1 MNEEALL
8 DAYTLFKSKGYNGS
22 IEAFKVLIESNPD
35 ALNDSFT
42 LFSEKGYNGDIES
55 YKTLIGVKK
64 KDEPQISGVIPE
76 STEMEDPGMES
87 PTPIPQTAG
96 SSDSNIEVEDEIV
109 EQSTQ
114 EVETPNQDVVTS
126 QNNTMVVNLG
136 GGSQQPLS
144 QPVLKEKK
152 TLLEQYAGENWF
164 TDLAGDMWRAGVKGQ
179 AQGGSVDEA
188 LELYL
193 KGGGA
198 TDEDIMEFIAA
209 QKRLQTSGYT
219 EEQAEYDRVYNES
232 GGGLFGWL
240 KGIASAP
247 TVLPA
252 MLVTSVSSMLTPA
265 ALTAAGTTIG
275 TGTAIGA
282 AGGATVGGVGA
293 VPGAVGGAVAAL
305 PWAIMAASTT
315 METGLT
321 LAELLQE
328 EAKLRGLKFDKEG
341 VRKILNDDEAMFDIR
356 SKAIGRGLAIGA
368 IDRLSFGLAS
378 SVTKKGLLTAASKPV
393 TIAKAASIEAAG
405 GSLGETAGMLV
416 AGQELNV
423 GEILNEG
430 IVGTLG
436 TPLSVG
442 NAILKNKINPPV
454 YKIKGESVTKEFMTK
469 FITKGNVQDVAAAD
483 ISIKNDP
490 ALKNLA
496 LNRRNNARSEAIV
509 RKQLA
514 EAGITDESKVNQLM
528 DLEKKKTRLQGNSTR
543 AGIRKLAEINK
554 QIDDVLD
561 GKAIDS
567 SVDIDSKG
575 NTVDDLVVVDRK
587 YAIEVLNSEGVQNP
601 TDEQIRIRQEQLLEK
616 GKNIID
622 NENVEEG
629 GLKPNGDLPN
639 NKNRYETY
647 TSDTMEVNLF
657 VEDDQGQSSTN
668 PTNDYRFG
676 IRVNKKR
683 SDNGNMQR
691 VESLTKYFQTPEEA
705 KAYGEKIILRDKPK
719 TKIDASKKSSPVEE
733 TGKVESTVVEEVV
746 EGVPNG
752 IQQVTETNIK
762 ETETTNQE
770 SAPVQEAIVEES
782 KDLES
787 SINED
792 TNINV
797 NEKTQVDDT
806 VQETPSK
813 QIENNIS
820 ITETTEEVAPNYKS
834 IEDQTTKVNKIID
847 LAKKGM
853 KAVSKIIP
861 DLNIV
866 LHTSETEY
874 NKSVSQ
880 KNANTRGAYN
890 SNTNTININI
900 GKANNRTVAHEIFHA
915 VLFSKLG
922 TNVKLQD
929 VTKRMMRAVK
939 KSIRQNMD
947 LSSNQIQELENFI
960 SVYDSDVRNEE
971 ALSEVTGMLAENF
984 TSLSKPTQSLVTR
997 WINKVAKM
1005 LGIKTQSML
1014 DADVIDLLN
1023 TISKKVSTGVEINE
1037 TDVSSLD
1044 VDQEQG
1050 SAGQVGTFNF
1060 PDEKAQ
1066 KAPQVSSDTR
1076 SFNSLIKEKSLKDFQ
1091 GQKFITNMYDFTSAG
1106 ITEIANGISLKLY
1119 GGKNYVPLMMQNK
1132 NLNLGEVSN
1141 LAAFNTK
1148 SQAEGFIRNSKESGA
1163 KLFAPH
1169 VGTKQGSWQFQ
1180 QNIFEQLTFAALDNN
1195 ILTNTALIKTFNEVL
1210 TSKNGQKAFNTFK
1223 KKFDRSKSG
1232 SIQTKRNI
1240 KNFNSFKD
1248 NPKELV
1254 ELLDINNNY
1263 SPDLRKLLNDK
1274 LSANKAYQE
1283 ALGVKNKNDFAQ
1295 KLEDPLNV
1303 GSKGGDLIGVIEFDN
1318 TSFEVAKPNPE
1329 DVDYHPSFA
1338 YTIKTKIN
1346 GIYQPTDFY
1355 QSSNVTNTYTKYN
1368 KKGPKVST
1376 KENTKDF
1383 KKSNVTS
1390 SAGSI
1395 PKVAKVKTDV
1405 FEKAQKDVSNLAMQY
1420 NMNSQGFIGPNATG
1434 IGGLRTRLSEM
1445 GYGLKEAFY
1454 QGRLNGY
1461 YITKNNRKFNPFLN
1475 ERAQKVFEKTD
1486 SPTQIVREARER
1498 NFSDAAISDY
1508 LQRVKKLKVGEIKKL
1523 LEVSPDL
1530 LTSIP
1535 AEFGKVEGG
1544 MKVGMEIYENVDNKL
1559 QEFAVENKKMADIR
1573 EKAIDLLKNDPLF
1586 KQQPQVVKDELIVAF
1601 DRTLKTKANK
1611 NVQKQITD
1619 IKNKI
1624 KQNKITVKN
1633 INAAKIDVKNF
1644 IRRNLPKSKQYSQ
1657 DKINK
1662 LIKIISD
1669 ATVNTYPADVQRV
1682 LDIVEKQN
1690 AIIKKSLIKEMLA
1703 LVKKGARKLIASGK
1717 PKARGL
1723 DASGQQFFKDVK
1735 EILVAAANNDV
1746 EKMIALANEL
1756 SDVNAIDEVILKESK
1771 GEKLTSKEESL
1782 LNKVLAFDTFGDVMN
1797 MDVEQLTNLINDLKN
1812 VKKQSILNL
1821 KSRRLMRAKKY
1832 SLLGEKVTSE
1842 IKENYPMLFDSD
1854 GNLKN
1859 QNTLNQEQRQIW
1871 KAFSNLKFWD
1881 AAKKYY
1887 NRFNFQT
1894 VTGLYDW
1901 ARGLLAHVG
1910 TLTNLVDNVS
1920 KGNTFFF
1927 DNIYM
1932 KLNDMNTNDIQGFE
1946 NQIKKLDDVANTI
1959 PGITKGYT
1967 QFLNKHLPN
1976 GIINLNIRGQK
1987 NIYNRDELLRIY
1999 SLSKN
2004 EVQNQKLKQM
2014 GFDDAKLK
2022 EIEQILGVE
2031 ATTFADNIIN
2041 YLSNEYFESVNDVY
2055 KQVNDASLGYVNNY
2069 FPTKTLGKPNS
2080 KLLEDGDFSGV
2091 FTAETAPALKE
2102 RTDTK
2107 ADIDLGPSFTNTLNN
2122 HLKTMEKFKA
2132 YAEGVRTMNS
2142 IMNTPAVNTLLQQTG
2157 TLPMLKRSIN
2167 AAINPSAG
2175 QVLSPTVLD
2184 KLMSRFTEFAL
2195 SFKVVQIAKQSTSFV
2210 NAFED
2215 YSFRLPGKTKIPGLD
2230 TLGFM
2235 VGLAEVVLT
2244 LPLQVKKAYNVSPD
2258 FRQRLREGLQG
2269 DVYGLVS
2276 GVNQFKSLSSR
2287 RGKLGSLVRGFRA
2300 AAASPTIIGDVLGVM
2315 GYMINYN
2322 QNIRNGMPKAEA
2334 LQAFN
2339 MYNATQQTRRGTERS
2354 PIQNARSPLVRS
2366 FTMFGSTL
2374 FLQMNKVA
2382 SSFGN
2387 IMKTLNNKKIPKS
2400 KDVRALVINYA
2411 VANVLFTTVANIAK
2425 FIDGDRE
2432 DEEDALKK
2440 IGEAAAGLNLIY
2452 QVPLIGSALETMM
2465 NSITGNRGYS
2475 QDIVN
2480 PFTNVWRKMSKAIK
2494 TGSVVKAV
2502 QPLIEIVIG
2511 AQADPFIGL
2520 YNFFA
2525 SEGNEKDNIYDILGI
2540 SPSYRPDDKKKKSTK
2555 KPSTKNNFR
2564 RKPTNKTTQK
2574 KKETVKK
2581 RNNFRKK

>member
-22 IEAFKVLIESNPD
+22 IEAFKVLIESNPE

-42 LFSEKGYNGDIES
+42 LFTDKGYNGDIEA

-76 STEMEDPGMES
+76 SAEMEDPGMES
-87 PTPIPQTAG
+87 PTQIPQSSG

-114 EVETPNQDVVTS
+114 EIETPNQEVVTS
-126 QNNTMVVNLG
+126 QNNTMVVDL
-136 GGSQQPLS
+136 GGSQQSQS

-152 TLLEQYAGENWF
+152 TLLEQYVGETWF

-198 TDEDIMEFIAA
+198 TDEDIMDFIAA
-209 QKRLQTSGYT
+209 QKRLQTAGYT

-240 KGIASAP
+240 KGIAAAP
-247 TVLPA
+247 SVLPA

-265 ALTAAGTTIG
+265 SLTAAGSVIG
-275 TGTAIGA
+275 TGAGIGG

-293 VPGAVGGAVAAL
+293 VPGAVGGAVAAI
-305 PWAIMAASTT
+305 PWAVMAASTT

-328 EAKLRGLKFDKEG
+328 EAKSKGLKFDKEG
-341 VRKILNDDEAMFDIR
+341 VRKILNDDEAMFNIR

-368 IDRLSFGLAS
+368 IDRLAFGLAS

-454 YKIKGESVTKEFMTK
+454 YKIKGEPVTKEFMTE
-469 FITKGNVQDVAAAD
+469 FITKGKVQDVAAAD

-514 EAGITDESKVNQLM
+514 EAGITNESKVNQLM
-528 DLEKKKTRLQGNSTR
+528 DLEKKKTRLQGNQTR

-567 SVDIDSKG
+567 SVDIDSQG
-575 NTVDDLVVVDRK
+575 NTVSDLVVVDRK
-587 YAIEVLNSEGVQNP
+587 YAIEVLNNEGIQNP
-601 TDEQIRIRQEQLLEK
+601 TDEQIRLRQEQLVEK
-616 GKNIID
+616 GKNIVD
-622 NENVEEG
+622 NENIEEG

-705 KAYGEKIILRDKPK
+705 KAYGEKIISRDKPK

-787 SINED
+787 SINEE

-947 LSSNQIQELENFI
+947 LSSNQIQELENFM
-960 SVYDSDVRNEE
+960 SAYDSDVRNEE

-984 TSLSKPTQSLVTR
+984 TSLSKPTQGLVTR

-1023 TISKKVSTGVEINE
+1023 TISKKVSTGVELTAQDIIIPGEPIPDASGAVPANIKDTDGKSIDIEKPQKFLVNRGDVNLNDIKRGSINDLSGTNAFVFAADQATYGQIE
-1037 TDVSSLD
+1037 SPTGLKHDFYGGYLYPYGKPFGWAFTTKDAANKILNKVKESDGVGLVMAQAKDGIAGSLAMFQYLNAEIAHAINKGANPQELLAYVNEKLKTKKVSNKLNKLGAPLQIENLEQLNTLMPIEGDGKFSYEERADFVNKFFSATSLEKFGIPPIS
-1044 VDQEQG
+1044 QTAK
-1050 SAGQVGTFNF
+1050 SQVGVLDYVNDPSLTNVGYGDVVSAIQFDKNSTIEEVRENN
-1060 PDEKAQ
+1060 PDFH
-1066 KAPQVSSDTR
+1066 PSYPFV
-1076 SFNSLIKEKSLKDFQ
+1076 IQ
-1091 GQKFITNMYDFTSAG
+1091 GK
-1106 ITEIANGISLKLY
+1106 
-1119 GGKNYVPLMMQNK
+1119 PLM
-1132 NLNLGEVSN
+1132 V
-1141 LAAFNTK
+1141 F
-1148 SQAEGFIRNSKESGA
+1148 
-1163 KLFAPH
+1163 
-1169 VGTKQGSWQFQ
+1169 
-1180 QNIFEQLTFAALDNN
+1180 
-1195 ILTNTALIKTFNEVL
+1195 
-1210 TSKNGQKAFNTFK
+1210 
-1223 KKFDRSKSG
+1223 
-1232 SIQTKRNI
+1232 
-1240 KNFNSFKD
+1240 
-1248 NPKELV
+1248 
-1254 ELLDINNNY
+1254 
-1263 SPDLRKLLNDK
+1263 
-1274 LSANKAYQE
+1274 NKAVDVRKVYP
-1283 ALGVKNKNDFAQ
+1283 N
-1295 KLEDPLNV
+1295 
-1303 GSKGGDLIGVIEFDN
+1303 
-1318 TSFEVAKPNPE
+1318 AKPKSATANQTPLSGRAK
-1329 DVDYHPSFA
+1329 PQAARSA
-1338 YTIKTKIN
+1338 M
-1346 GIYQPTDFY
+1346 GMQP
-1355 QSSNVTNTYTKYN
+1355 
-1368 KKGPKVST
+1368 
-1376 KENTKDF
+1376 
-1383 KKSNVTS
+1383 
-1390 SAGSI
+1390 I
-1395 PKVAKVKTDV
+1395 AKVPEVDTTDSPKIT
-1405 FEKAQKDVSNLAMQY
+1405 EKAQKDVSNLAMQY

-1461 YITKNNRKFNPFLN
+1461 YITKNNRKFNPFIN

-1624 KQNKITVKN
+1624 KQNKITTKN

-1662 LIKIISD
+1662 LIKIVSD
-1669 ATVNTYPADVQRV
+1669 ATVDTYPADVQRV

-1690 AIIKKSLIKEMLA
+1690 AIIKKSLIKEMLV

-1842 IKENYPMLFDSD
+1842 IKENYSMLFDQD

-1881 AAKKYY
+1881 AAKKVY
-1887 NRFNFQT
+1887 NRFEFQT
-1894 VTGLYDW
+1894 VTGLNDW

-1910 TLTNLVDNVS
+1910 TLTNLVDNVA

-1946 NQIKKLDDVANTI
+1946 NQIKKLDEIANTI

-1967 QFLNKHLPN
+1967 QFLNKHLPG
-1976 GIINLNIRGQK
+1976 GIINLNIKGQK

-2175 QVLSPTVLD
+2175 QVLSPGILD
-2184 KLMSRFTEFAL
+2184 KSMSRFTEYAL
-2195 SFKVVQIAKQSTSFV
+2195 SFKAIQILKQSTSFV

-2215 YSFRLPGKTKIPGLD
+2215 YSYRLPGKTKIPGLD

-2287 RGKLGSLVRGFRA
+2287 RGKLGSLVRGFRS

-2334 LQAFN
+2334 MRAFN
-2339 MYNATQQTRRGTERS
+2339 MYNATQQTRRGSERS
-2354 PIQNARSPLVRS
+2354 PIQNARSPLIRA

-2382 SSFGN
+2382 SSMGN
-2387 IMKTLNNKKIPKS
+2387 IMKFLKEKKIPRS

-2411 VANVLFTTVANIAK
+2411 VANVLFTVVSNMAK

-2440 IGEAAAGLNLIY
+2440 VEDAMMGLNLIY
-2452 QVPLIGSALETMM
+2452 QIPLIGSALETMM
-2465 NSITGNRGYS
+2465 NSIKGTRGYS

-2480 PFTNVWRKMSKAIK
+2480 PFTNVWRKMSK
-2494 TGSVVKAV
+2494 GYKAGNITKSIV
-2502 QPLIEIVIG
+2502 PLIEIIIG

-2525 SEGNEKDNIYDILGI
+2525 GEGKEADNIYDILGI

-2555 KPSTKNNFR
+2555 TKSTKNNFR
-2564 RKPTNKTTQK
+2564 KKPTNKTTQN
-2574 KKETVKK
+2574 KKEPIKK
-2581 RNNFRKK
+2581 RNNFRRK

>member
-1 MNEEALL
+1 MNEEAFQ
-8 DAYTLFKSKGYNGS
+8 DAYDLFSSKGYKGS
-22 IEAFKVLIESNPD
+22 IEEFKILITSNPD
-35 ALNDSFT
+35 ALNDSFN
-42 LFSEKGYNGDIES
+42 LFSEKGYNGDIEA

-64 KDEPQISGVIPE
+64 KAEPQIPGVVG
-76 STEMEDPGMES
+76 EDPVVEEQGMDS
-87 PTPIPQTAG
+87 PVQVQNPNG
-96 SSDSNIEVEDEIV
+96 SLGINPPVEDEVI
-109 EQSTQ
+109 Q
-114 EVETPNQDVVTS
+114 EINVETPGVDPNTTVVKFDKKIDI
-126 QNNTMVVNLG
+126 NNET
-136 GGSQQPLS
+136 P
-144 QPVLKEKK
+144 LKEKS
-152 TLLEQYAGENWF
+152 TWFERTAGENWF

-198 TDEDIMEFIAA
+198 TDQDIMEFIAA
-209 QKRLQTSGYT
+209 QERLRTAGYT
-219 EEQAEYDRVYNES
+219 QEQQEYEQAYEKA
-232 GGGLFGWL
+232 GGGIWGWMM
-240 KGIASAP
+240 GIVEAP
-247 TVLPA
+247 SVLPS

-265 ALTAAGTTIG
+265 ALAAAGSTIG
-275 TGTAIGA
+275 TGAGIGA
-282 AGGATVGGVGA
+282 AGGATLGGVGA
-293 VPGAVGGAVAAL
+293 IPGAVGGAVAAL
-305 PWAIMAASTT
+305 PWAFGAASAT

-328 EAKLRGLKFDKEG
+328 ETTKRGLKFDKEG
-341 VRKILNDDEAMFDIR
+341 VRKVLNDEDAMFKIR
-356 SKAIGRGLAIGA
+356 AKSIGRGLTIGA
-368 IDRLSFGLAS
+368 VDRMSMGLAS
-378 SVTKKGLLTAASKPV
+378 Q
-393 TIAKAASIEAAG
+393 IAKKSILKGATKTAIIGKTAGVEAVG

-423 GEILNEG
+423 GEIINEG
-430 IVGTLG
+430 VVGTLG
-436 TPLSVG
+436 TPLSIG
-442 NAILKNKINPPV
+442 KAILDNKLNPPT
-454 YKIKGESVTKEFMTK
+454 YKLNGESVTQEFMIK
-469 FITKGNVQDVAAAD
+469 FVTEGDIQDVASAKID
-483 ISIKNDP
+483 IQNNP
-490 ALKNLA
+490 GLKNIA
-496 LNRRNNARSEAIV
+496 LNRRNNARTEAIV
-509 RKQLA
+509 KKQLA
-514 EAGITDESKVNQLM
+514 EAGITDEKKVSQLM
-528 DLEKKKTRLQGNSTR
+528 KLEKTKQRLQGNSTR
-543 AGIRKLAEINK
+543 AGIKKLAEINK
-554 QIDDVLD
+554 KIDDILD
-561 GKAIDS
+561 GKSISS

-575 NTVDDLVVVDRK
+575 NTTSDLVVVDRN
-587 YAIEVLNSEGVQNP
+587 YAVEVLNNEGIKNP
-601 TDEQIRIRQEQLLEK
+601 TEEQIKLRQEQLVQE
-616 GKNIID
+616 GQNIID
-622 NENVEEG
+622 NENIEEG
-629 GLKPNGDLPN
+629 GLKPNGELPN
-639 NKNRYETY
+639 NKNRYENY
-647 TSDTMEVNLF
+647 ASDTMEVNLF
-657 VEDDQGQSSTN
+657 VEDDQGNSSTKSE
-668 PTNDYRFG
+668 NDYRYG

-683 SDNGNMQR
+683 SDNGNMEN
-691 VESLTKYFQTPEEA
+691 VESLTQYFQTPEEA
-705 KAYGEKIILRDKPK
+705 KAYGEKIISRDKPK
-719 TKIDASKKSSPVEE
+719 TKIDASKKSSTVEE
-733 TGKVESTVVEEVV
+733 TGEVKSTVVEEVV
-746 EGVPNG
+746 ERVPDGV
-752 IQQVTETNIK
+752 QQTTETNIK
-762 ETETTNQE
+762 ETETKNKE
-770 SAPVQEAIVEES
+770 GAPVTTEIVEES

-787 SINED
+787 SINEE
-792 TNINV
+792 TNT
-797 NEKTQVDDT
+797 NEKAQVDDT
-806 VQETPSK
+806 VQETPGK

-820 ITETTEEVAPNYKS
+820 ITETTEEVSSNYKS

-874 NKSVSQ
+874 NKSVSE

-947 LSSNQIQELENFI
+947 LSSNQIQELDNFM
-960 SVYDSDVRNEE
+960 SAYDSDVRNEE

-984 TSLSKPTQSLVTR
+984 TSLSKPTQGLVTR
-997 WINKVAKM
+997 WINKVAKI

-1023 TISKKVSTGVEINE
+1023 TISKKVSTGVEIND

-1106 ITEIANGISLKLY
+1106 ITEIANGVSLKLY

-1195 ILTNTALIKTFNEVL
+1195 ILTNTSLIKTFNEVL
-1210 TSKNGQKAFNTFK
+1210 TSKNGQSAFNTFK
-1223 KKFDRSKSG
+1223 KKFGK
-1232 SIQTKRNI
+1232 NI
-1240 KNFNSFKD
+1240 ENFNSFKD

-1263 SPDLRKLLNDK
+1263 SPNLRKLLNDK

-1434 IGGLRTRLSEM
+1434 IGSLRTRLSEM

-1454 QGRLNGY
+1454 QGRLSGY
-1461 YITKNNRKFNPFLN
+1461 YITKNDRKFNPFIN
-1475 ERAQKVFEKTD
+1475 ERAQKVFEKNDT
-1486 SPTQIVREARER
+1486 PTQIVREARER

-1535 AEFGKVEGG
+1535 VEFGKVEGG

-1559 QEFAVENKKMADIR
+1559 QKFAVENKKMADIR

-1669 ATVNTYPADVQRV
+1669 ATVDTYPADVQRV

-1690 AIIKKSLIKEMLA
+1690 AIIKKSLIKEMLV
-1703 LVKKGARKLIASGK
+1703 LVKKGAKKLIASGK
-1717 PKARGL
+1717 PKSKGL
-1723 DASGQQFFKDVK
+1723 DAGGQQFFKDVK
-1735 EILVAAANNDV
+1735 EILVAAVNNDV
-1746 EKMIALANEL
+1746 EKMISIANEL
-1756 SDVNAIDEVILKESK
+1756 SDLNAINEVILKESK
-1771 GEKLTSKEESL
+1771 GENLTSKEESL
-1782 LNKVLAFDTFGDVMN
+1782 LNKVLAFDTFGDVIN
-1797 MDVEQLTNLINDLKN
+1797 MDVEQLTNVINDLKN

-1842 IKENYPMLFDSD
+1842 IKENYPMLFDND

-1859 QNTLNQEQRQIW
+1859 QNTLNQDQRQIW

-1946 NQIKKLDDVANTI
+1946 NQIKKLDEIANTI

-1976 GIINLNIRGQK
+1976 GIINLNIKGQK

-2004 EVQNQKLKQM
+2004 EVQKQKLKQM
-2014 GFDDAKLK
+2014 GFDDAKIK

-2031 ATTFADNIIN
+2031 ATTFADNIID

-2055 KQVNDASLGYVNNY
+2055 KQVNDASLGYVDNY

-2287 RGKLGSLVRGFRA
+2287 RGKFGSLVRGFRA

-2339 MYNATQQTRRGTERS
+2339 MYNATQQTRRGSERS

-2411 VANVLFTTVANIAK
+2411 IANVLFTTVANIAK

-2525 SEGNEKDNIYDILGI
+2525 GEGKEVDNIYDILGI
-2540 SPSYRPDDKKKKSTK
+2540 SKSYRPADNK
-2555 KPSTKNNFR
+2555 KPSKKTSTSNNNFSR
-2564 RKPTNKTTQK
+2564 TNSNIKTRK
-2574 KKETVKK
+2574 KKTELN
-2581 RNNFRKK
+2581 NNFRK

>member
-1383 KKSNVTS
+1383 NKSNVTS

>member
-22 IEAFKVLIESNPD
+22 IEAFKVLIESNPE

-42 LFSEKGYNGDIES
+42 LFTDKGYNGDIEA

-76 STEMEDPGMES
+76 SAEMEDPGMES
-87 PTPIPQTAG
+87 PTQIPQSSG

-114 EVETPNQDVVTS
+114 EIETPNQEVVTS
-126 QNNTMVVNLG
+126 QNNTMVVDL
-136 GGSQQPLS
+136 GGSQQSQS

-152 TLLEQYAGENWF
+152 TLLEQYVGETWF

-198 TDEDIMEFIAA
+198 TDEDIMDFIAA
-209 QKRLQTSGYT
+209 QKRLQTAGYT

-240 KGIASAP
+240 KGIAAAP
-247 TVLPA
+247 SVLPA

-265 ALTAAGTTIG
+265 SLTAAGSVIG
-275 TGTAIGA
+275 TGAGIGG

-293 VPGAVGGAVAAL
+293 VPGAVGGAVAAI
-305 PWAIMAASTT
+305 PWAVMAASTT

-328 EAKLRGLKFDKEG
+328 EAKSKGLKFDKEG
-341 VRKILNDDEAMFDIR
+341 VRKILNDDEAMFNIR

-368 IDRLSFGLAS
+368 IDRLAFGLAS

-454 YKIKGESVTKEFMTK
+454 YKIKGEPVTKEFMTE
-469 FITKGNVQDVAAAD
+469 FITKGKVQDVAAAD

-514 EAGITDESKVNQLM
+514 EAGITNESKVNQLM
-528 DLEKKKTRLQGNSTR
+528 DLEKKKTRLQGNQTR

-567 SVDIDSKG
+567 SVDIDSQG
-575 NTVDDLVVVDRK
+575 NTVSDLVVVDRK
-587 YAIEVLNSEGVQNP
+587 YAIEVLNNEGIQNP
-601 TDEQIRIRQEQLLEK
+601 TDEQIRLRQKQLLEK

-622 NENVEEG
+622 NENIEEG

-657 VEDDQGQSSTN
+657 VEDDQGQSSNN

-719 TKIDASKKSSPVEE
+719 TKIDASKKSSPVEK

-746 EGVPNG
+746 EGVSDG
-752 IQQVTETNIK
+752 VQQVTETNIK
-762 ETETTNQE
+762 ETETTNKE
-770 SAPVQEAIVEES
+770 GAPVTKEIVEES

-787 SINED
+787 SINEE
-792 TNINV
+792 TNTNV
-797 NEKTQVDDT
+797 NEKAQVDDT
-806 VQETPSK
+806 VQETPGRK
-813 QIENNIS
+813 LENNIS
-820 ITETTEEVAPNYKS
+820 ITETKEEVAPNYKS

-874 NKSVSQ
+874 NKSVSE

-947 LSSNQIQELENFI
+947 LSSNQIQELENFM
-960 SVYDSDVRNEE
+960 SAYDSDVRNEE

-1195 ILTNTALIKTFNEVL
+1195 ILTNTELIKTFNEVL

-1223 KKFDRSKSG
+1223 KKFE
-1232 SIQTKRNI
+1232 RNI

-1461 YITKNNRKFNPFLN
+1461 YITKNDRKFNPFIN

-1486 SPTQIVREARER
+1486 TPTQIVREARER

-1523 LEVSPDL
+1523 LEVTDL

-1559 QEFAVENKKMADIR
+1559 QVFAVDNKKMADIR

-1619 IKNKI
+1619 IKNRI
-1624 KQNKITVKN
+1624 KQNKITSKN

-1662 LIKIISD
+1662 LIKIVSD
-1669 ATVNTYPADVQRV
+1669 ATVDTYPADVQRV

-1690 AIIKKSLIKEMLA
+1690 AIIKKSLIKEMLG
-1703 LVKKGARKLIASGK
+1703 LVKKGARKLISGGK
-1717 PKARGL
+1717 PKSRGL
-1723 DASGQQFFKDVK
+1723 DAGGQQFFKDVK
-1735 EILVAAANNDV
+1735 EILVAVVNNDV
-1746 EKMIALANEL
+1746 KKMISIANEL
-1756 SDVNAIDEVILKESK
+1756 SDLNAIDEVILKESK
-1771 GEKLTSKEESL
+1771 GVTLTSEEESL
-1782 LNKVLAFDTFGDVMN
+1782 LNKVFAFDTFGDVMN
-1797 MDVEQLTNLINDLKN
+1797 MDVEQLTTLINDLKSA
-1812 VKKQSILNL
+1812 KEQSILNL

-1832 SLLGEKVTSE
+1832 SLLGEKVTAE
-1842 IKENYPMLFDSD
+1842 IKENYPMLFDQD

-1859 QNTLNQEQRQIW
+1859 INQLNQEQKQIW

-1881 AAKKYY
+1881 AAKKVY
-1887 NRFNFQT
+1887 NRFEFQT
-1894 VTGLYDW
+1894 VTGLNDW

-1910 TLTNLVDNVS
+1910 TLTNLVDNVA

-1946 NQIKKLDDVANTI
+1946 NQIKKLDEIANTI

-1967 QFLNKHLPN
+1967 QFLNKHLPG
-1976 GIINLNIRGQK
+1976 GIINLNIKGQK

-2069 FPTKTLGKPNS
+2069 FPTKTLGKPNK

-2175 QVLSPTVLD
+2175 QVLSPGILD
-2184 KLMSRFTEFAL
+2184 KSMSRFTEYAL
-2195 SFKVVQIAKQSTSFV
+2195 SFKAIQILKQSTSFV

-2215 YSFRLPGKTKIPGLD
+2215 YSYRLPGKTKIPGLD

-2287 RGKLGSLVRGFRA
+2287 RGKLGSLVRGFRS

-2334 LQAFN
+2334 MRAFN
-2339 MYNATQQTRRGTERS
+2339 MYNATQQTRRGSERS
-2354 PIQNARSPLVRS
+2354 PIQNARSPLIRA

-2382 SSFGN
+2382 SSMGN
-2387 IMKTLNNKKIPKS
+2387 IMKFLKEKKIPRS

-2411 VANVLFTTVANIAK
+2411 VANVLFTVVSNMAK
-2425 FIDGDRE
+2425 FIDGDRK

-2440 IGEAAAGLNLIY
+2440 VEDAMMGLNLIY
-2452 QVPLIGSALETMM
+2452 QIPLIGSALETMM
-2465 NSITGNRGYS
+2465 NSIKGTRGYS

-2480 PFTNVWRKMSKAIK
+2480 PFTNVWRKMSK
-2494 TGSVVKAV
+2494 GYKAGNITKSIV
-2502 QPLIEIVIG
+2502 PIIEIIIG

-2525 SEGNEKDNIYDILGI
+2525 GEGKEADNIYDILGI

-2555 KPSTKNNFR
+2555 TKSTKNNFR
-2564 RKPTNKTTQK
+2564 KKPTNKTTPK
-2574 KKETVKK
+2574 KKEPIKK
-2581 RNNFRKK
+2581 RNNFRRK

>member
-22 IEAFKVLIESNPD
+22 IEAFKVLIESNPE

-42 LFSEKGYNGDIES
+42 LFTDKGYNGDIEA

-76 STEMEDPGMES
+76 SAEMEDPGMES
-87 PTPIPQTAG
+87 PTQIPQSSG

-114 EVETPNQDVVTS
+114 EIETPNQEVVTS
-126 QNNTMVVNLG
+126 QNNTMVVDL
-136 GGSQQPLS
+136 GGSQQSQS

-152 TLLEQYAGENWF
+152 TLLEQYVGETWF

-198 TDEDIMEFIAA
+198 TDEDIMDFIAA
-209 QKRLQTSGYT
+209 QKRLQTAGYT

-240 KGIASAP
+240 KGIAAAP
-247 TVLPA
+247 SVLPA

-265 ALTAAGTTIG
+265 SLTAAGSVIG
-275 TGTAIGA
+275 TGAGIGG

-293 VPGAVGGAVAAL
+293 VPGAVGGAVAAI
-305 PWAIMAASTT
+305 PWAVMAASTT

-328 EAKLRGLKFDKEG
+328 EAKSKGLKFDKEG
-341 VRKILNDDEAMFDIR
+341 VRKILNDDEAMFNIR

-368 IDRLSFGLAS
+368 IDRLAFGLAS

-454 YKIKGESVTKEFMTK
+454 YKIKGEPVTKEFMTE
-469 FITKGNVQDVAAAD
+469 FITKGKVQDVAAAD

-514 EAGITDESKVNQLM
+514 EAGITNESKVNQLM
-528 DLEKKKTRLQGNSTR
+528 DLEKKKTRLQGNQTR

-567 SVDIDSKG
+567 SVDIDSQG
-575 NTVDDLVVVDRK
+575 NTVSDLVVVDRK
-587 YAIEVLNSEGVQNP
+587 YAIEVLNNEGIQNP
-601 TDEQIRIRQEQLLEK
+601 TDEQIRLRQEQLVEK
-616 GKNIID
+616 GKNIVD
-622 NENVEEG
+622 NENIEEG

-705 KAYGEKIILRDKPK
+705 KAYGEKIISRDKPK

-762 ETETTNQE
+762 ETETTNKE
-770 SAPVQEAIVEES
+770 GAPITKEIVEES

-787 SINED
+787 SINEE
-792 TNINV
+792 TNTNV
-797 NEKTQVDDT
+797 NEKAQVDDT
-806 VQETPSK
+806 VQETPGRK
-813 QIENNIS
+813 LENNIS

-947 LSSNQIQELENFI
+947 LSSNQIQELENFM
-960 SVYDSDVRNEE
+960 SAYDSDVRNEE

-984 TSLSKPTQSLVTR
+984 TSLSKPTQGLVTR

-1023 TISKKVSTGVEINE
+1023 TISKKVSTGVELTAQDIIIPGEPIPDASGAVPANIKDTDGKSIDIEKPQKFLVNRGDVNLNDIKRGSINDLSGTNAFVFAADQATYGQIE
-1037 TDVSSLD
+1037 SPTGLKHDFYGGYLYPYGKPFGWAFTTKDAANKILNKVKESDGVGLVMAQAKDGIAGSLAMFQYLNAEIAHAINKGANPQELLAYVNEKLKTKKVSNKLNKLGAPLQIENLEQLNTLMPIEGDGKFSYEERADFVNKFFSATSLEKFGIPPIS
-1044 VDQEQG
+1044 QTAK
-1050 SAGQVGTFNF
+1050 SQVGVLDYVNDPSLTNVGYGDVVSAIQFDKNSTIEEVRENN
-1060 PDEKAQ
+1060 PDFH
-1066 KAPQVSSDTR
+1066 PSYPFV
-1076 SFNSLIKEKSLKDFQ
+1076 IQ
-1091 GQKFITNMYDFTSAG
+1091 GK
-1106 ITEIANGISLKLY
+1106 
-1119 GGKNYVPLMMQNK
+1119 PLM
-1132 NLNLGEVSN
+1132 V
-1141 LAAFNTK
+1141 F
-1148 SQAEGFIRNSKESGA
+1148 
-1163 KLFAPH
+1163 
-1169 VGTKQGSWQFQ
+1169 
-1180 QNIFEQLTFAALDNN
+1180 
-1195 ILTNTALIKTFNEVL
+1195 
-1210 TSKNGQKAFNTFK
+1210 
-1223 KKFDRSKSG
+1223 
-1232 SIQTKRNI
+1232 
-1240 KNFNSFKD
+1240 
-1248 NPKELV
+1248 
-1254 ELLDINNNY
+1254 
-1263 SPDLRKLLNDK
+1263 
-1274 LSANKAYQE
+1274 NKAVDVRKVYP
-1283 ALGVKNKNDFAQ
+1283 N
-1295 KLEDPLNV
+1295 
-1303 GSKGGDLIGVIEFDN
+1303 
-1318 TSFEVAKPNPE
+1318 AKPKSATANQTPLSGRAK
-1329 DVDYHPSFA
+1329 PQAARSA
-1338 YTIKTKIN
+1338 M
-1346 GIYQPTDFY
+1346 GMQP
-1355 QSSNVTNTYTKYN
+1355 
-1368 KKGPKVST
+1368 
-1376 KENTKDF
+1376 
-1383 KKSNVTS
+1383 
-1390 SAGSI
+1390 I
-1395 PKVAKVKTDV
+1395 AKVPEVDTTDSPKIT
-1405 FEKAQKDVSNLAMQY
+1405 EKAQKDVSNLAMQY

-1624 KQNKITVKN
+1624 KQNKITTKN

-1662 LIKIISD
+1662 LIKIVSD
-1669 ATVNTYPADVQRV
+1669 ATVDTYPADVQRV

-1690 AIIKKSLIKEMLA
+1690 AIIKKSLIKEMLV

-1842 IKENYPMLFDSD
+1842 IKENYSMLFDQD

-1881 AAKKYY
+1881 AAKKVY
-1887 NRFNFQT
+1887 NRFEFQT
-1894 VTGLYDW
+1894 VTGLNDW

-1910 TLTNLVDNVS
+1910 TLTNLVDNVA

-1946 NQIKKLDDVANTI
+1946 NQIKKLDEIANTI

-1967 QFLNKHLPN
+1967 QFLNKHLPG
-1976 GIINLNIRGQK
+1976 GIINLNIKGQK

-2175 QVLSPTVLD
+2175 QVLSPGILD
-2184 KLMSRFTEFAL
+2184 KSMSRFTEYAL
-2195 SFKVVQIAKQSTSFV
+2195 SFKAIQILKQSTSFV

-2215 YSFRLPGKTKIPGLD
+2215 YSYRLPGKTKIPGLD

-2287 RGKLGSLVRGFRA
+2287 RGKLGSLVRGFRS

-2334 LQAFN
+2334 MRAFN
-2339 MYNATQQTRRGTERS
+2339 MYNATQQTRRGSERS
-2354 PIQNARSPLVRS
+2354 PIQNARSPLIRA

-2382 SSFGN
+2382 SSMGN
-2387 IMKTLNNKKIPKS
+2387 IMKFLKEKKIPRS

-2411 VANVLFTTVANIAK
+2411 VANVLFTVVSNMAK

-2440 IGEAAAGLNLIY
+2440 VEDAMMGLNLIY
-2452 QVPLIGSALETMM
+2452 QIPLIGSALETMM
-2465 NSITGNRGYS
+2465 NSIKGTRGYS

-2480 PFTNVWRKMSKAIK
+2480 PFTNVWRKMSK
-2494 TGSVVKAV
+2494 GYKAGNITKSIV
-2502 QPLIEIVIG
+2502 PLIEIIIG

-2525 SEGNEKDNIYDILGI
+2525 GEGKEADNIYDILGI

-2555 KPSTKNNFR
+2555 TKSTKNNFR
-2564 RKPTNKTTQK
+2564 KKPTNKTTQN
-2574 KKETVKK
+2574 KKEPIKK
-2581 RNNFRKK
+2581 RNNFRRK

>member
-1 MNEEALL
+1 
-8 DAYTLFKSKGYNGS
+8 
-22 IEAFKVLIESNPD
+22 
-35 ALNDSFT
+35 
-42 LFSEKGYNGDIES
+42 
-55 YKTLIGVKK
+55 
-64 KDEPQISGVIPE
+64 
-76 STEMEDPGMES
+76 
-87 PTPIPQTAG
+87 
-96 SSDSNIEVEDEIV
+96 
-109 EQSTQ
+109 
-114 EVETPNQDVVTS
+114 
-126 QNNTMVVNLG
+126 
-136 GGSQQPLS
+136 
-144 QPVLKEKK
+144 
-152 TLLEQYAGENWF
+152 
-164 TDLAGDMWRAGVKGQ
+164 
-179 AQGGSVDEA
+179 
-188 LELYL
+188 
-193 KGGGA
+193 
-198 TDEDIMEFIAA
+198 
-209 QKRLQTSGYT
+209 
-219 EEQAEYDRVYNES
+219 
-232 GGGLFGWL
+232 
-240 KGIASAP
+240 
-247 TVLPA
+247 
-252 MLVTSVSSMLTPA
+252 
-265 ALTAAGTTIG
+265 
-275 TGTAIGA
+275 
-282 AGGATVGGVGA
+282 
-293 VPGAVGGAVAAL
+293 
-305 PWAIMAASTT
+305 
-315 METGLT
+315 
-321 LAELLQE
+321 
-328 EAKLRGLKFDKEG
+328 
-341 VRKILNDDEAMFDIR
+341 
-356 SKAIGRGLAIGA
+356 
-368 IDRLSFGLAS
+368 
-378 SVTKKGLLTAASKPV
+378 
-393 TIAKAASIEAAG
+393 
-405 GSLGETAGMLV
+405 
-416 AGQELNV
+416 
-423 GEILNEG
+423 
-430 IVGTLG
+430 
-436 TPLSVG
+436 
-442 NAILKNKINPPV
+442 
-454 YKIKGESVTKEFMTK
+454 
-469 FITKGNVQDVAAAD
+469 
-483 ISIKNDP
+483 
-490 ALKNLA
+490 
-496 LNRRNNARSEAIV
+496 
-509 RKQLA
+509 
-514 EAGITDESKVNQLM
+514 
-528 DLEKKKTRLQGNSTR
+528 
-543 AGIRKLAEINK
+543 
-554 QIDDVLD
+554 
-561 GKAIDS
+561 
-567 SVDIDSKG
+567 
-575 NTVDDLVVVDRK
+575 
-587 YAIEVLNSEGVQNP
+587 
-601 TDEQIRIRQEQLLEK
+601 
-616 GKNIID
+616 
-622 NENVEEG
+622 
-629 GLKPNGDLPN
+629 
-639 NKNRYETY
+639 
-647 TSDTMEVNLF
+647 
-657 VEDDQGQSSTN
+657 
-668 PTNDYRFG
+668 
-676 IRVNKKR
+676 
-683 SDNGNMQR
+683 
-691 VESLTKYFQTPEEA
+691 
-705 KAYGEKIILRDKPK
+705 
-719 TKIDASKKSSPVEE
+719 
-733 TGKVESTVVEEVV
+733 
-746 EGVPNG
+746 
-752 IQQVTETNIK
+752 
-762 ETETTNQE
+762 
-770 SAPVQEAIVEES
+770 
-782 KDLES
+782 
-787 SINED
+787 
-792 TNINV
+792 
-797 NEKTQVDDT
+797 
-806 VQETPSK
+806 
-813 QIENNIS
+813 
-820 ITETTEEVAPNYKS
+820 
-834 IEDQTTKVNKIID
+834 
-847 LAKKGM
+847 
-853 KAVSKIIP
+853 
-861 DLNIV
+861 
-866 LHTSETEY
+866 
-874 NKSVSQ
+874 
-880 KNANTRGAYN
+880 
-890 SNTNTININI
+890 
-900 GKANNRTVAHEIFHA
+900 
-915 VLFSKLG
+915 
-922 TNVKLQD
+922 
-929 VTKRMMRAVK
+929 MR
-939 KSIRQNMD
+939 
-947 LSSNQIQELENFI
+947 
-960 SVYDSDVRNEE
+960 
-971 ALSEVTGMLAENF
+971 
-984 TSLSKPTQSLVTR
+984 
-997 WINKVAKM
+997 
-1005 LGIKTQSML
+1005 
-1014 DADVIDLLN
+1014 
-1023 TISKKVSTGVEINE
+1023 
-1037 TDVSSLD
+1037 
-1044 VDQEQG
+1044 
-1050 SAGQVGTFNF
+1050 
-1060 PDEKAQ
+1060 
-1066 KAPQVSSDTR
+1066 
-1076 SFNSLIKEKSLKDFQ
+1076 
-1091 GQKFITNMYDFTSAG
+1091 
-1106 ITEIANGISLKLY
+1106 
-1119 GGKNYVPLMMQNK
+1119 
-1132 NLNLGEVSN
+1132 
-1141 LAAFNTK
+1141 
-1148 SQAEGFIRNSKESGA
+1148 
-1163 KLFAPH
+1163 
-1169 VGTKQGSWQFQ
+1169 
-1180 QNIFEQLTFAALDNN
+1180 
-1195 ILTNTALIKTFNEVL
+1195 
-1210 TSKNGQKAFNTFK
+1210 
-1223 KKFDRSKSG
+1223 
-1232 SIQTKRNI
+1232 
-1240 KNFNSFKD
+1240 
-1248 NPKELV
+1248 
-1254 ELLDINNNY
+1254 
-1263 SPDLRKLLNDK
+1263 
-1274 LSANKAYQE
+1274 
-1283 ALGVKNKNDFAQ
+1283 
-1295 KLEDPLNV
+1295 
-1303 GSKGGDLIGVIEFDN
+1303 
-1318 TSFEVAKPNPE
+1318 KPNPE

-1624 KQNKITVKN
+1624 KQNKITTKN

-1662 LIKIISD
+1662 LIKIVSD
-1669 ATVNTYPADVQRV
+1669 ATVDTYPADVQRV

-1690 AIIKKSLIKEMLA
+1690 AIIKKSLIKEMLV

-1842 IKENYPMLFDSD
+1842 IKENYSMLFDQD

-1881 AAKKYY
+1881 AAKKVY
-1887 NRFNFQT
+1887 NRFEFQT
-1894 VTGLYDW
+1894 VTGLNDW

-1910 TLTNLVDNVS
+1910 TLTNLVDNVA

-1946 NQIKKLDDVANTI
+1946 NQIKKLDEIANTI

-1967 QFLNKHLPN
+1967 QFLNKHLPG
-1976 GIINLNIRGQK
+1976 GIINLNIKGQK

-2175 QVLSPTVLD
+2175 QVLSPGILD
-2184 KLMSRFTEFAL
+2184 KSMSRFTEYAL
-2195 SFKVVQIAKQSTSFV
+2195 SFKAIQILKQSTSFV

-2215 YSFRLPGKTKIPGLD
+2215 YSYRLPGKTKIPGLD

-2287 RGKLGSLVRGFRA
+2287 RGKLGSLVRGFRS

-2334 LQAFN
+2334 MRAFN
-2339 MYNATQQTRRGTERS
+2339 MYNATQQTRRGSERS
-2354 PIQNARSPLVRS
+2354 PIQNARSPLIRA

-2382 SSFGN
+2382 SSMGN
-2387 IMKTLNNKKIPKS
+2387 IMKFLKEKKIPRS

-2411 VANVLFTTVANIAK
+2411 VANVLFTVVSNMAK

-2440 IGEAAAGLNLIY
+2440 VEDAMMGLNLIY
-2452 QVPLIGSALETMM
+2452 QIPLIGSALETMM
-2465 NSITGNRGYS
+2465 NSIKGTRGYS

-2480 PFTNVWRKMSKAIK
+2480 PFTNVWRKMSK
-2494 TGSVVKAV
+2494 GYKAGNITKSIV
-2502 QPLIEIVIG
+2502 PLIEIIIG

-2525 SEGNEKDNIYDILGI
+2525 GEGKEADNIYDILGI

-2555 KPSTKNNFR
+2555 TKSTKNNFR
-2564 RKPTNKTTQK
+2564 KKPTNKTTQN
-2574 KKETVKK
+2574 KKEPIKK
-2581 RNNFRKK
+2581 RNNFRRK

>member
-1 MNEEALL
+1 MV
-8 DAYTLFKSKGYNGS
+8 SK
-22 IEAFKVLIESNPD
+22 
-35 ALNDSFT
+35 
-42 LFSEKGYNGDIES
+42 
-55 YKTLIGVKK
+55 
-64 KDEPQISGVIPE
+64 E
-76 STEMEDPGMES
+76 STE
-87 PTPIPQTAG
+87 
-96 SSDSNIEVEDEIV
+96 SSSKV
-109 EQSTQ
+109 EQDVLEPGTPGKSSENKPKGNKTKNKEEVTPEEQ
-114 EVETPNQDVVTS
+114 GDVDEYFGDNVSESVETPTS
-126 QNNTMVVNLG
+126 NLSINN
-136 GGSQQPLS
+136 
-144 QPVLKEKK
+144 K
-152 TLLEQYAGENWF
+152 
-164 TDLAGDMWRAGVKGQ
+164 
-179 AQGGSVDEA
+179 
-188 LELYL
+188 
-193 KGGGA
+193 
-198 TDEDIMEFIAA
+198 
-209 QKRLQTSGYT
+209 
-219 EEQAEYDRVYNES
+219 
-232 GGGLFGWL
+232 
-240 KGIASAP
+240 
-247 TVLPA
+247 
-252 MLVTSVSSMLTPA
+252 
-265 ALTAAGTTIG
+265 
-275 TGTAIGA
+275 
-282 AGGATVGGVGA
+282 
-293 VPGAVGGAVAAL
+293 
-305 PWAIMAASTT
+305 
-315 METGLT
+315 
-321 LAELLQE
+321 QE
-328 EAKLRGLKFDKEG
+328 
-341 VRKILNDDEAMFDIR
+341 
-356 SKAIGRGLAIGA
+356 
-368 IDRLSFGLAS
+368 
-378 SVTKKGLLTAASKPV
+378 
-393 TIAKAASIEAAG
+393 
-405 GSLGETAGMLV
+405 
-416 AGQELNV
+416 
-423 GEILNEG
+423 
-430 IVGTLG
+430 
-436 TPLSVG
+436 
-442 NAILKNKINPPV
+442 
-454 YKIKGESVTKEFMTK
+454 
-469 FITKGNVQDVAAAD
+469 KGNE
-483 ISIKNDP
+483 
-490 ALKNLA
+490 LKD
-496 LNRRNNARSEAIV
+496 S
-509 RKQLA
+509 
-514 EAGITDESKVNQLM
+514 
-528 DLEKKKTRLQGNSTR
+528 
-543 AGIRKLAEINK
+543 KLAQAVI
-554 QIDDVLD
+554 
-561 GKAIDS
+561 
-567 SVDIDSKG
+567 
-575 NTVDDLVVVDRK
+575 K
-587 YAIEVLNSEGVQNP
+587 Y
-601 TDEQIRIRQEQLLEK
+601 
-616 GKNIID
+616 
-622 NENVEEG
+622 
-629 GLKPNGDLPN
+629 
-639 NKNRYETY
+639 
-647 TSDTMEVNLF
+647 
-657 VEDDQGQSSTN
+657 
-668 PTNDYRFG
+668 
-676 IRVNKKR
+676 
-683 SDNGNMQR
+683 
-691 VESLTKYFQTPEEA
+691 
-705 KAYGEKIILRDKPK
+705 
-719 TKIDASKKSSPVEE
+719 
-733 TGKVESTVVEEVV
+733 
-746 EGVPNG
+746 
-752 IQQVTETNIK
+752 
-762 ETETTNQE
+762 
-770 SAPVQEAIVEES
+770 
-782 KDLES
+782 
-787 SINED
+787 
-792 TNINV
+792 
-797 NEKTQVDDT
+797 
-806 VQETPSK
+806 
-813 QIENNIS
+813 
-820 ITETTEEVAPNYKS
+820 
-834 IEDQTTKVNKIID
+834 
-847 LAKKGM
+847 AKKGA
-853 KAVSKIIP
+853 KAIQKIAP
-861 DLNIV
+861 NVKIV
-866 LHTSETEY
+866 LHKSNKEFEKFAPKGKGYY
-874 NKSVSQ
+874 NPGSGIIHINLT
-880 KNANTRGAYN
+880 NA
-890 SNTNTININI
+890 
-900 GKANNRTVAHEIFHA
+900 KASTVAHEIFHA
-915 VLFSKLG
+915 VFIEKIKNGDKGSIAAASKLI
-922 TNVKLQD
+922 L
-929 VTKRMMRAVK
+929 
-939 KSIRQNMD
+939 SIRKT
-947 LSSNQIQELENFI
+947 LPK
-960 SVYDSDVRNEE
+960 DSMLAKRIDAFAKQYKGDAFQNEE
-971 ALSEVTGMLAENF
+971 EVAELFGIMASEYKTLTKPSKNKVIEFIRKIAKKFGINIPSNF
-984 TSLSKPTQSLVTR
+984 TSTDEAV
-997 WINKVAKM
+997 V
-1005 LGIKTQSML
+1005 
-1014 DADVIDLLN
+1014 DFLN
-1023 TISKKVSTGVEINE
+1023 TFSTKVRTGEEVTD
-1037 TDVSSLD
+1037 TDVSVLENLD
-1044 VDQEQG
+1044 DGGLDTDQEQG
-1050 SAGQVGTFNF
+1050 GAGQVGTVTR
-1060 PDEKAQ
+1060 KGRQQ
-1066 KAPQVSSDTR
+1066 KAPNIDNDTR
-1076 SFNSLIKEKSLKDFQ
+1076 DYS
-1091 GQKFITNMYDFTSAG
+1091 KFIEQKDIIDTYKGQNFVTNMYDFTNAG
-1106 ITEIANGISLKLY
+1106 PTDIGGGIVLELE
-1119 GGKNYVPLMMQNK
+1119 GGKNYVPLMMEKQNLK
-1132 NLNLGEVSN
+1132 IGDVSN
-1141 LAAFNTK
+1141 VAAFNDEASAK
-1148 SQAEGFIRNSKESGA
+1148 GFIKNAVEGNA
-1163 KLFAPH
+1163 NLFMPH
-1169 VGTKQGSWQFQ
+1169 VGTKNQSWQFQ
-1180 QNIFEQLTFAALDNN
+1180 QNIFEQLTFKLLDNN
-1195 ILTNTALIKTFNEVL
+1195 VLTNTALIKTFNEVL
-1210 TSKNGQKAFNTFK
+1210 TSKDGQKAFNTFK

-1376 KENTKDF
+1376 KENTKNF

-1669 ATVNTYPADVQRV
+1669 ATVDTYPADVQRV

-1959 PGITKGYT
+1959 PGITKGYS

-1976 GIINLNIRGQK
+1976 GIINLNIKGQK

-2004 EVQNQKLKQM
+2004 KVQNQKLKQM

-2031 ATTFADNIIN
+2031 ATTFADNIID

-2235 VGLAEVVLT
+2235 VGLTEVVLT

-2287 RGKLGSLVRGFRA
+2287 RGKFGSLVRGFRA

-2339 MYNATQQTRRGTERS
+2339 MYNATQQTRRGSERS

-2411 VANVLFTTVANIAK
+2411 IANVLFTTVANIAK

-2452 QVPLIGSALETMM
+2452 QVPLIGSALETMI

-2574 KKETVKK
+2574 KKEPVKK

>member
-22 IEAFKVLIESNPD
+22 IEAFKVLIESNPE

-42 LFSEKGYNGDIES
+42 LFTEKGYNGDIEA

-76 STEMEDPGMES
+76 NAEMEEPGMDS
-87 PTPIPQTAG
+87 PTPSQQTGG
-96 SSDSNIEVEDEIV
+96 SLDSNIQVEEEII
-109 EQSTQ
+109 EQPIP
-114 EVETPNQDVVTS
+114 EAETS
-126 QNNTMVVNLG
+126 ESNTMVVNIG
-136 GGSQQPLS
+136 GDSQQPFS

-198 TDEDIMEFIAA
+198 TDEDIMDFIAA
-209 QKRLQTSGYT
+209 QQRLQTSGYT
-219 EEQAEYDRVYNES
+219 EEQAEYDRVYNQS

-240 KGIASAP
+240 KGIAAAP
-247 TVLPA
+247 SVLPA

-282 AGGATVGGVGA
+282 AGGSTLGGVGA

-328 EAKLRGLKFDKEG
+328 EAKLKGLKFDKEG
-341 VRKILNDDEAMFDIR
+341 VRKILNDEEAMFDIR

-454 YKIKGESVTKEFMTK
+454 YKIKGEPVTREFMTK

-528 DLEKKKTRLQGNSTR
+528 DLEKKKTRLQGNQTR
-543 AGIRKLAEINK
+543 AGLRKLAEINK

-575 NTVDDLVVVDRK
+575 NTEADLVVVDRK
-587 YAIEVLNSEGVQNP
+587 YAIEVLNNEGIQNP
-601 TDEQIRIRQEQLLEK
+601 TDEQIRLRQEQLLEK

-622 NENVEEG
+622 NENIEEG

-639 NKNRYETY
+639 NKNRYENY
-647 TSDTMEVNLF
+647 ASDTMEVNLF

-668 PTNDYRFG
+668 PSKDYRFG

-683 SDNGNMQR
+683 SDNGNMER
-691 VESLTKYFQTPEEA
+691 VKSLDKYFQTPEEA

-719 TKIDASKKSSPVEE
+719 TKQDASKKSSPVEE
-733 TGKVESTVVEEVV
+733 TGKIKSQAIEEVV
-746 EGVPNG
+746 EGVSDG
-752 IQQVTETNIK
+752 VQQTTETNIK
-762 ETETTNQE
+762 ETETKNKE
-770 SAPVQEAIVEES
+770 GAPVTKEIIEES

-787 SINED
+787 SINEETN
-792 TNINV
+792 TNI
-797 NEKTQVDDT
+797 NEKTQVNDT
-806 VQETPSK
+806 VQETPGK

-820 ITETTEEVAPNYKS
+820 ITETKEEVAPNYKS

-984 TSLSKPTQSLVTR
+984 TSLSKPTQGLVTR

-1014 DADVIDLLN
+1014 EADVIDLLN

-1148 SQAEGFIRNSKESGA
+1148 AQAEGFIRNSKESGA

-1169 VGTKQGSWQFQ
+1169 VGTKEGSWQFQ

-1195 ILTNTALIKTFNEVL
+1195 ILTNTSLIKTFNEVL
-1210 TSKNGQKAFNTFK
+1210 TSKNGQSAFNTFK
-1223 KKFDRSKSG
+1223 KKFGK
-1232 SIQTKRNI
+1232 NI
-1240 KNFNSFKD
+1240 ENFNSFKD

-1263 SPDLRKLLNDK
+1263 SPNLRKLLNDK

-1434 IGGLRTRLSEM
+1434 IGSLRTRLSEM

-1454 QGRLNGY
+1454 QGRLSGY
-1461 YITKNNRKFNPFLN
+1461 YITKNNRKFNPFIN
-1475 ERAQKVFEKTD
+1475 ERAQKVFERTD
-1486 SPTQIVREARER
+1486 TPTQIVREARER

-1523 LEVSPDL
+1523 LEVNPDL

-1573 EKAIDLLKNDPLF
+1573 EKAIDLLKNDTLF
-1586 KQQPQVVKDELIVAF
+1586 KQQPQVV
-1601 DRTLKTKANK
+1601 R
-1611 NVQKQITD
+1611 
-1619 IKNKI
+1619 
-1624 KQNKITVKN
+1624 
-1633 INAAKIDVKNF
+1633 
-1644 IRRNLPKSKQYSQ
+1644 
-1657 DKINK
+1657 
-1662 LIKIISD
+1662 
-1669 ATVNTYPADVQRV
+1669 
-1682 LDIVEKQN
+1682 
-1690 AIIKKSLIKEMLA
+1690 
-1703 LVKKGARKLIASGK
+1703 
-1717 PKARGL
+1717 
-1723 DASGQQFFKDVK
+1723 
-1735 EILVAAANNDV
+1735 
-1746 EKMIALANEL
+1746 
-1756 SDVNAIDEVILKESK
+1756 
-1771 GEKLTSKEESL
+1771 
-1782 LNKVLAFDTFGDVMN
+1782 MN
-1797 MDVEQLTNLINDLKN
+1797 
-1812 VKKQSILNL
+1812 
-1821 KSRRLMRAKKY
+1821 
-1832 SLLGEKVTSE
+1832 
-1842 IKENYPMLFDSD
+1842 
-1854 GNLKN
+1854 
-1859 QNTLNQEQRQIW
+1859 
-1871 KAFSNLKFWD
+1871 
-1881 AAKKYY
+1881 
-1887 NRFNFQT
+1887 
-1894 VTGLYDW
+1894 
-1901 ARGLLAHVG
+1901 
-1910 TLTNLVDNVS
+1910 
-1920 KGNTFFF
+1920 
-1927 DNIYM
+1927 
-1932 KLNDMNTNDIQGFE
+1932 
-1946 NQIKKLDDVANTI
+1946 
-1959 PGITKGYT
+1959 
-1967 QFLNKHLPN
+1967 
-1976 GIINLNIRGQK
+1976 
-1987 NIYNRDELLRIY
+1987 
-1999 SLSKN
+1999 
-2004 EVQNQKLKQM
+2004 
-2014 GFDDAKLK
+2014 
-2022 EIEQILGVE
+2022 
-2031 ATTFADNIIN
+2031 
-2041 YLSNEYFESVNDVY
+2041 
-2055 KQVNDASLGYVNNY
+2055 
-2069 FPTKTLGKPNS
+2069 
-2080 KLLEDGDFSGV
+2080 
-2091 FTAETAPALKE
+2091 
-2102 RTDTK
+2102 
-2107 ADIDLGPSFTNTLNN
+2107 
-2122 HLKTMEKFKA
+2122 
-2132 YAEGVRTMNS
+2132 
-2142 IMNTPAVNTLLQQTG
+2142 
-2157 TLPMLKRSIN
+2157 
-2167 AAINPSAG
+2167 
-2175 QVLSPTVLD
+2175 
-2184 KLMSRFTEFAL
+2184 
-2195 SFKVVQIAKQSTSFV
+2195 
-2210 NAFED
+2210 
-2215 YSFRLPGKTKIPGLD
+2215 
-2230 TLGFM
+2230 
-2235 VGLAEVVLT
+2235 
-2244 LPLQVKKAYNVSPD
+2244 
-2258 FRQRLREGLQG
+2258 
-2269 DVYGLVS
+2269 
-2276 GVNQFKSLSSR
+2276 
-2287 RGKLGSLVRGFRA
+2287 
-2300 AAASPTIIGDVLGVM
+2300 
-2315 GYMINYN
+2315 
-2322 QNIRNGMPKAEA
+2322 
-2334 LQAFN
+2334 
-2339 MYNATQQTRRGTERS
+2339 
-2354 PIQNARSPLVRS
+2354 
-2366 FTMFGSTL
+2366 
-2374 FLQMNKVA
+2374 
-2382 SSFGN
+2382 
-2387 IMKTLNNKKIPKS
+2387 
-2400 KDVRALVINYA
+2400 
-2411 VANVLFTTVANIAK
+2411 
-2425 FIDGDRE
+2425 
-2432 DEEDALKK
+2432 
-2440 IGEAAAGLNLIY
+2440 
-2452 QVPLIGSALETMM
+2452 
-2465 NSITGNRGYS
+2465 
-2475 QDIVN
+2475 
-2480 PFTNVWRKMSKAIK
+2480 
-2494 TGSVVKAV
+2494 
-2502 QPLIEIVIG
+2502 
-2511 AQADPFIGL
+2511 
-2520 YNFFA
+2520 
-2525 SEGNEKDNIYDILGI
+2525 
-2540 SPSYRPDDKKKKSTK
+2540 
-2555 KPSTKNNFR
+2555 
-2564 RKPTNKTTQK
+2564 
-2574 KKETVKK
+2574 
-2581 RNNFRKK
+2581 

>member
-454 YKIKGESVTKEFMTK
+454 YKIKGESVTKDFMTK

-1274 LSANKAYQE
+1274 LSYQE

-1383 KKSNVTS
+1383 NKSNVTS

>member
-22 IEAFKVLIESNPD
+22 IEAFKVLIESNPE

-42 LFSEKGYNGDIES
+42 LFTEKGYNGDIEA

-76 STEMEDPGMES
+76 NAEMEEPGMDS
-87 PTPIPQTAG
+87 PTQIPQTGG
-96 SSDSNIEVEDEIV
+96 SSDLNTQVEEEIV

-114 EVETPNQDVVTS
+114 EISTPNQEAETS
-126 QNNTMVVNLG
+126 ESNTMVVNIG
-136 GGSQQPLS
+136 GDSQQPFS

-198 TDEDIMEFIAA
+198 TDEDIMDFIAA
-209 QKRLQTSGYT
+209 QQRLQTSGYT
-219 EEQAEYDRVYNES
+219 EEQAEYDRVYNQS

-240 KGIASAP
+240 KGIAAAP
-247 TVLPA
+247 SVLPA

-282 AGGATVGGVGA
+282 AGGSTLGGVGA

-328 EAKLRGLKFDKEG
+328 EAKLKGLKFDKEG
-341 VRKILNDDEAMFDIR
+341 VRKILNDEEAMFDIR

-454 YKIKGESVTKEFMTK
+454 YKIKGEPVTREFMTK

-528 DLEKKKTRLQGNSTR
+528 DLEKKKTRLQGNQTR
-543 AGIRKLAEINK
+543 AGLRKLAEINK

-575 NTVDDLVVVDRK
+575 NTEADLVVVDRK
-587 YAIEVLNSEGVQNP
+587 YAIEVLNNEGIQNP
-601 TDEQIRIRQEQLLEK
+601 TDEQIRLRQEQLLEK

-622 NENVEEG
+622 NENIEEG

-639 NKNRYETY
+639 NKNRYENY
-647 TSDTMEVNLF
+647 ASDTMEVNLF

-668 PTNDYRFG
+668 PSKDYRFG

-683 SDNGNMQR
+683 SDNGNMER
-691 VESLTKYFQTPEEA
+691 VKSLDKYFQTPEEA
-705 KAYGEKIILRDKPK
+705 KAYGEKIISRDKPK
-719 TKIDASKKSSPVEE
+719 TKQDASKKSSPVEE
-733 TGKVESTVVEEVV
+733 TGKIKSQAIEEVV
-746 EGVPNG
+746 EGVSDG
-752 IQQVTETNIK
+752 VQQTTETNIK
-762 ETETTNQE
+762 ETETKNKE
-770 SAPVQEAIVEES
+770 GAPVTKEIIEES

-787 SINED
+787 SINEETN
-792 TNINV
+792 TNI
-797 NEKTQVDDT
+797 NEKTQVNDT
-806 VQETPSK
+806 VQETPGK

-820 ITETTEEVAPNYKS
+820 ITETKEEVAPNYKS

-880 KNANTRGAYN
+880 KNANSRGAYN

-984 TSLSKPTQSLVTR
+984 TSLSKPTQGLVTR

-1023 TISKKVSTGVEINE
+1023 TISKKVSTGVELTSQEVIIPGETIPDASGAIPSDIND
-1037 TDVSSLD
+1037 TDGNSID
-1044 VDQEQG
+1044 I
-1050 SAGQVGTFNF
+1050 
-1060 PDEKAQ
+1060 EKAQ
-1066 KAPQVSSDTR
+1066 KFLVNRGDINLNDIKRGSINELSGTNAFVFAADQATYGQIESPTGLKHDFYGGYLYPYGKPFGWAFTTKDAANKILNKVKESDGVGLVMAQARDGIAGSLAMFQYLNAEIAHAINKGANPQELLAYVNEKLKAKKVSNKLKKLGAPLQIENLEQLNTLMPIEGDGKFSYEERADFVNKFFSAT
-1076 SFNSLIKEKSLKDFQ
+1076 SLEKFGIPPISQTAKSPVGVFDYVNDPSLKNIGYGDVVSAIQFDKNSIVEEVRENNPDFHPSYPFVIQ
-1091 GQKFITNMYDFTSAG
+1091 GK
-1106 ITEIANGISLKLY
+1106 
-1119 GGKNYVPLMMQNK
+1119 PLM
-1132 NLNLGEVSN
+1132 V
-1141 LAAFNTK
+1141 F
-1148 SQAEGFIRNSKESGA
+1148 
-1163 KLFAPH
+1163 
-1169 VGTKQGSWQFQ
+1169 
-1180 QNIFEQLTFAALDNN
+1180 
-1195 ILTNTALIKTFNEVL
+1195 
-1210 TSKNGQKAFNTFK
+1210 
-1223 KKFDRSKSG
+1223 
-1232 SIQTKRNI
+1232 
-1240 KNFNSFKD
+1240 
-1248 NPKELV
+1248 
-1254 ELLDINNNY
+1254 
-1263 SPDLRKLLNDK
+1263 
-1274 LSANKAYQE
+1274 NKAVDVRKVYP
-1283 ALGVKNKNDFAQ
+1283 N
-1295 KLEDPLNV
+1295 
-1303 GSKGGDLIGVIEFDN
+1303 
-1318 TSFEVAKPNPE
+1318 AKPKSATANQTPLSE
-1329 DVDYHPSFA
+1329 RAKPQAARSA
-1338 YTIKTKIN
+1338 M
-1346 GIYQPTDFY
+1346 GMQP
-1355 QSSNVTNTYTKYN
+1355 
-1368 KKGPKVST
+1368 
-1376 KENTKDF
+1376 
-1383 KKSNVTS
+1383 
-1390 SAGSI
+1390 I
-1395 PKVAKVKTDV
+1395 AKVPEVDTTDSPKIT
-1405 FEKAQKDVSNLAMQY
+1405 EKAQKDVSNLAMQY

-1434 IGGLRTRLSEM
+1434 IGSLRTRLSEM

-1454 QGRLNGY
+1454 QGRLSGY
-1461 YITKNNRKFNPFLN
+1461 YITKNNRKFNPFIN
-1475 ERAQKVFEKTD
+1475 ERAQKVFERTD
-1486 SPTQIVREARER
+1486 TPTQIVREARER

-1746 EKMIALANEL
+1746 EKMITLANEL
-1756 SDVNAIDEVILKESK
+1756 SDVNAIDEVIIKESK

-1881 AAKKYY
+1881 AAKKVY
-1887 NRFNFQT
+1887 NRFEFQT
-1894 VTGLYDW
+1894 VTGLNDW
-1901 ARGLLAHVG
+1901 ARALLAHVG
-1910 TLTNLVDNVS
+1910 TLTNLVDNVA

-1946 NQIKKLDDVANTI
+1946 NQIKKLDEIANTI

-1967 QFLNKHLPN
+1967 QFLNKHLPG
-1976 GIINLNIRGQK
+1976 GIINLNIKGQK

-2055 KQVNDASLGYVNNY
+2055 KQVNDTSLGYVNNY

-2175 QVLSPTVLD
+2175 QVLSPGILD
-2184 KLMSRFTEFAL
+2184 KSMSRFTEYAL
-2195 SFKVVQIAKQSTSFV
+2195 SFKAIQILKQSTSFV

-2215 YSFRLPGKTKIPGLD
+2215 YSYRLPGKTKIPGLD

-2287 RGKLGSLVRGFRA
+2287 RGKLGSLVRGFRS

-2334 LQAFN
+2334 MRAFN
-2339 MYNATQQTRRGTERS
+2339 MYNATQQTRRGSERS
-2354 PIQNARSPLVRS
+2354 PIQNARSPLIRA

-2382 SSFGN
+2382 SSMGN
-2387 IMKTLNNKKIPKS
+2387 IMKFLKEKKIPRG

-2411 VANVLFTTVANIAK
+2411 VANVLFTVVSNIAK

-2440 IGEAAAGLNLIY
+2440 VEDAMMGLNLIY
-2452 QVPLIGSALETMM
+2452 QIPLIGSALETMM
-2465 NSITGNRGYS
+2465 NSIKGTRGYS

-2480 PFTNVWRKMSKAIK
+2480 PFTNVWRKMSKEY
-2494 TGSVVKAV
+2494 KAGNITKSIV
-2502 QPLIEIVIG
+2502 PLIEIVIG

-2525 SEGNEKDNIYDILGI
+2525 GEGNEKDNIYDIIGI

-2555 KPSTKNNFR
+2555 TKSTRNNFR
-2564 RKPTNKTTQK
+2564 KKPTNKTTK
-2574 KKETVKK
+2574 KNKEPIKK

>member
-22 IEAFKVLIESNPD
+22 IEAFKVLIESNPE

-42 LFSEKGYNGDIES
+42 LFTDKGYNGDIEA

-76 STEMEDPGMES
+76 SAEMEDPGMES
-87 PTPIPQTAG
+87 PTQNPQSSG

-114 EVETPNQDVVTS
+114 EIETPDQEVVTS
-126 QNNTMVVNLG
+126 QNNTMVVDL
-136 GGSQQPLS
+136 GGSQQSQS

-152 TLLEQYAGENWF
+152 TLLEQYVGETWF

-198 TDEDIMEFIAA
+198 TDEDIMDFIAA
-209 QKRLQTSGYT
+209 QKRLQTAGYT

-240 KGIASAP
+240 KGIAAAP
-247 TVLPA
+247 SVLPA

-265 ALTAAGTTIG
+265 SLTAAGSVIG
-275 TGTAIGA
+275 TGAGIGG

-293 VPGAVGGAVAAL
+293 VPGAVGGAVAAI
-305 PWAIMAASTT
+305 PWAVMAASTT

-328 EAKLRGLKFDKEG
+328 EAKSKGLKFDKEG
-341 VRKILNDDEAMFDIR
+341 VRKILNDDEAMFNIR

-368 IDRLSFGLAS
+368 IDRLAFGLAS

-454 YKIKGESVTKEFMTK
+454 YKIKGEPVTKEFMTE
-469 FITKGNVQDVAAAD
+469 FITKGKVQDVAAAD

-514 EAGITDESKVNQLM
+514 EAGITNESKVNQLM
-528 DLEKKKTRLQGNSTR
+528 DLEKKKTRLQGNQTR

-567 SVDIDSKG
+567 SVDIDSQG
-575 NTVDDLVVVDRK
+575 NTVSDLVVVDRK
-587 YAIEVLNSEGVQNP
+587 YAIEVLNNEGIQNP
-601 TDEQIRIRQEQLLEK
+601 TDEQIRLRQEQLVEK
-616 GKNIID
+616 GKNIVD
-622 NENVEEG
+622 NENIEEG

-705 KAYGEKIILRDKPK
+705 KAYGEKIISRDKPK

-787 SINED
+787 SINEE

-874 NKSVSQ
+874 NKSVTQ

-947 LSSNQIQELENFI
+947 LSSNQIQELENFM
-960 SVYDSDVRNEE
+960 SAYDSDVRNEE

-984 TSLSKPTQSLVTR
+984 TSLSKPTQGLVTR

-1023 TISKKVSTGVEINE
+1023 TISKKVSTGVELTAQDIIIPGEPIPDASGAVPANIKDTDGKSIDIEKPQKFLVNRGDVNLNDIKRGSINDLSGTNAFVFAADQATYGQIE
-1037 TDVSSLD
+1037 SPTGLKHDFYGGYLYPYGKPFGWAFTTKDAANKILNKVKESDGVGLVMAQAKDGIAGSLAMFQYLNAEIAHAINKGANPQELLAYVNEKLKTKKVSNKLNKLGAPLQIENLEQLNTLMPIEGDGKFSYEERADFVNKFFSATSLEKFGIPPIS
-1044 VDQEQG
+1044 QTAK
-1050 SAGQVGTFNF
+1050 SQVGVLDYVNDPSLTNVGYGDVVSAIQFDKNSTIEEVRENN
-1060 PDEKAQ
+1060 PDFH
-1066 KAPQVSSDTR
+1066 PSYPFV
-1076 SFNSLIKEKSLKDFQ
+1076 IQ
-1091 GQKFITNMYDFTSAG
+1091 GK
-1106 ITEIANGISLKLY
+1106 
-1119 GGKNYVPLMMQNK
+1119 PLM
-1132 NLNLGEVSN
+1132 V
-1141 LAAFNTK
+1141 F
-1148 SQAEGFIRNSKESGA
+1148 
-1163 KLFAPH
+1163 
-1169 VGTKQGSWQFQ
+1169 
-1180 QNIFEQLTFAALDNN
+1180 
-1195 ILTNTALIKTFNEVL
+1195 
-1210 TSKNGQKAFNTFK
+1210 
-1223 KKFDRSKSG
+1223 
-1232 SIQTKRNI
+1232 
-1240 KNFNSFKD
+1240 
-1248 NPKELV
+1248 
-1254 ELLDINNNY
+1254 
-1263 SPDLRKLLNDK
+1263 
-1274 LSANKAYQE
+1274 NKAVDVRKVYP
-1283 ALGVKNKNDFAQ
+1283 N
-1295 KLEDPLNV
+1295 
-1303 GSKGGDLIGVIEFDN
+1303 
-1318 TSFEVAKPNPE
+1318 AKPKSATANQTPLSGRAK
-1329 DVDYHPSFA
+1329 PQAARSA
-1338 YTIKTKIN
+1338 M
-1346 GIYQPTDFY
+1346 GMQP
-1355 QSSNVTNTYTKYN
+1355 
-1368 KKGPKVST
+1368 
-1376 KENTKDF
+1376 
-1383 KKSNVTS
+1383 
-1390 SAGSI
+1390 I
-1395 PKVAKVKTDV
+1395 AKVPEVDTTDSPKIT
-1405 FEKAQKDVSNLAMQY
+1405 EKAQKDVSNLAMQY

-1461 YITKNNRKFNPFLN
+1461 YITKNNRKFNPFIN

-1624 KQNKITVKN
+1624 KQNKITTKN

-1662 LIKIISD
+1662 LIKIVSD
-1669 ATVNTYPADVQRV
+1669 ATVDTYPADVQRV

-1690 AIIKKSLIKEMLA
+1690 AIIKKSLIKEMLV

-1842 IKENYPMLFDSD
+1842 IKENYSMLFDQD

-1881 AAKKYY
+1881 AAKKVY
-1887 NRFNFQT
+1887 NRFEFQT
-1894 VTGLYDW
+1894 VTGLNDW

-1910 TLTNLVDNVS
+1910 TLTNLVDNVA

-1946 NQIKKLDDVANTI
+1946 NQIKKLDEIANTI

-1967 QFLNKHLPN
+1967 QFLNKHLPG
-1976 GIINLNIRGQK
+1976 GIINLNIKGQK

-2175 QVLSPTVLD
+2175 QVLSPSILD
-2184 KLMSRFTEFAL
+2184 KSMSRFTEYAL
-2195 SFKVVQIAKQSTSFV
+2195 SFKAIQILKQSTSFV

-2215 YSFRLPGKTKIPGLD
+2215 YSYRLPGKTKIPGLD

-2287 RGKLGSLVRGFRA
+2287 RGKLGSLVRGFRS

-2334 LQAFN
+2334 MRAFN
-2339 MYNATQQTRRGTERS
+2339 MYNATQQTRRGSERS
-2354 PIQNARSPLVRS
+2354 PIQNSRSPLIRA

-2382 SSFGN
+2382 SSMGN
-2387 IMKTLNNKKIPKS
+2387 IMKFLKEKKIPRS

-2411 VANVLFTTVANIAK
+2411 VANVLFTVVSNMAK
-2425 FIDGDRE
+2425 FIDGDRK

-2440 IGEAAAGLNLIY
+2440 VEDAMMGLNLIY
-2452 QVPLIGSALETMM
+2452 QIPLIGSALETMM
-2465 NSITGNRGYS
+2465 NSIKGTRGYS

-2480 PFTNVWRKMSKAIK
+2480 PFTNVWRKMSK
-2494 TGSVVKAV
+2494 GYKAGNITKSIV
-2502 QPLIEIVIG
+2502 PIIEIIIG

-2525 SEGNEKDNIYDILGI
+2525 GEGKEADNIYDILGI

-2555 KPSTKNNFR
+2555 TKSTKNNFR
-2564 RKPTNKTTQK
+2564 KKPTNKTTPK
-2574 KKETVKK
+2574 KKEPIKK
-2581 RNNFRKK
+2581 RNNFRRK